1 MTEKTKAPVAKK
13 KPVIKKAVPATDN
26 SVGKWKAKLIEE
38 LIAEEETVKVE
49 VKKES
54 TTLLTFINKIVD
66 SIKAFIA
73 KIKAKI

>member
-13 KPVIKKAVPATDN
+13 KPVIKKVVPTNND

-38 LIAEEETVKVE
+38 LIAEEEAVKPV

-54 TTLLTFINKIVD
+54 TTLLTLINKIVD
-66 SIKAFIA
+66 SIKALIA

>member
-13 KPVIKKAVPATDN
+13 KPVIKKAVPTNND

-38 LIAEEETVKVE
+38 LIAEEEAVKVE

>member
-13 KPVIKKAVPATDN
+13 KPVIKKAVPTNND

-38 LIAEEETVKVE
+38 LIAEEEAVKPV

-54 TTLLTFINKIVD
+54 TTLLTLINKIVD
-66 SIKAFIA
+66 SIKALIA

>member
-13 KPVIKKAVPATDN
+13 KPVIKKTVPTNND

-38 LIAEEETVKVE
+38 LIAEEEAVKPV

-54 TTLLTFINKIVD
+54 TTLLTLINKIVD
-66 SIKAFIA
+66 SIKALIA

>member
-13 KPVIKKAVPATDN
+13 KPVIKKAVPTNND

-38 LIAEEETVKVE
+38 LIAEEEAVKVE

-54 TTLLTFINKIVD
+54 TTLLTLINKIVD
-66 SIKAFIA
+66 SIKAFIV